1 MYLDSYIARWSER
14 IKPDHSQLVHLYTF
28 ALKRREDDDWIS
40 FTLGSESSWDKQNVD
55 FKSTASPSFPSLS
68 REWNTTYHMI
78 WKGKRGVSLH
88 VKAEETLGSFPY

>member
-40 FTLGSESSWDKQNVD
+40 FTLGSEYSWDKQNVD
-55 FKSTASPSFPSLS
+55 FKSTVSPSFLVLFPNVIP
-68 REWNTTYHMI
+68 RVEYNVPYDME
-78 WKGKRGVSLH
+78 GKTWCQF
-88 VKAEETLGSFPY
+88 AC